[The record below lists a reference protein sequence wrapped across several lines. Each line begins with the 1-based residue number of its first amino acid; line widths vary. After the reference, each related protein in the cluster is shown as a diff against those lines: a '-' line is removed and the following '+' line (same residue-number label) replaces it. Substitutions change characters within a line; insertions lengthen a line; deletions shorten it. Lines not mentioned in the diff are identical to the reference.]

1 MNHNLPKLKILLNTA
16 LFFLAEITKLN
27 GEANKIRTAEQ
38 PEIKLYVPGRK
49 GGEACHSEFYLKAE
63 IFCSKP

>member
-27 GEANKIRTAEQ
+27 REANKIRTAEQ

-49 GGEACHSEFYLKAE
+49 GDGE
-63 IFCSKP
+63 

>member
-16 LFFLAEITKLN
+16 LFFFLAEITKLN

-38 PEIKLYVPGRK
+38 PEIKLYMPGRK
-49 GGEACHSEFYLKAE
+49 G
-63 IFCSKP
+63 